1 MIRYCLSYDYDGA
14 IVEEYCSKIVEKYID
29 LFYEFEST
37 MKKLIAK
44 IDF

>member
-1 MIRYCLSYDYDGA
+1 M
-14 IVEEYCSKIVEKYID
+14 EEYCSKIVETYID

-44 IDF
+44 IVFDAVRN